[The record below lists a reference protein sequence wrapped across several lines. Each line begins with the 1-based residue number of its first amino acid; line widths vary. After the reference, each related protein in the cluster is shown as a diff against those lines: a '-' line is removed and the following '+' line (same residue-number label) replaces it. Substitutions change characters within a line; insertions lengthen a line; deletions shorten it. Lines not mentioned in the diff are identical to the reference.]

1 MIKFYI
7 SVCLEAQISCSFLSY
22 FKFDVSIKR
31 CNFNS
36 RNFLLRDNAM
46 SSSLSTANSHYSHSN
61 QNASMY
67 NVGSHSHPQSS
78 QCLQMTA
85 GQGNFGKM
93 GCNFNS
99 NGNQLFQTAFM
110 SNGNSYQ
117 NSTAA
122 TTSGRNTRK
131 SPANTTASKSDERST
146 VKSNKLQ
153 V

>member
-1 MIKFYI
+1 
-7 SVCLEAQISCSFLSY
+7 
-22 FKFDVSIKR
+22 
-31 CNFNS
+31 
-36 RNFLLRDNAM
+36 
-46 SSSLSTANSHYSHSN
+46 
-61 QNASMY
+61 
-67 NVGSHSHPQSS
+67 
-78 QCLQMTA
+78 MTN

-110 SNGNSYQ
+110 TNGNSYQ

-146 VKSNKLQ
+146 VKSSKLTVQ
-153 V
+153 GQNEEEAVSTYTNLVPKQLIGSGSFGKCLPEFVKQ